1 MTFLHRDSG
10 TSREQR
16 ITYHLVPEEVW
27 QTQRLDSEYL
37 PEAFPHDGFIH
48 CTNGLDEL
56 LNVANRYYVDDA
68 REFIVLALDLSRV
81 TAEVR
86 YDDPGQL
93 FPHIYGPLNTDA
105 IVHKTTVTRSSDG
118 TFLTLAG

>member
-10 TSREQR
+10 ASREQG
-16 ITYHLVPEEVW
+16 ITYHLVPEQVW
-27 QTQRLDSEYL
+27 QTQAHGAEYL
-37 PEAFPHDGFIH
+37 PEAFSHDGFIH

-56 LNVANRYYVDDA
+56 LSAGNRYYVDDA
-68 REFIVLALDLSRV
+68 REFIVLALDITRV

-86 YDDPGQL
+86 YDDPDRL

-105 IVHKTTVTRSSDG
+105 VVHQAFVIRSPDG
-118 TFLTLAG
+118 TFLAVAD